1 MAMVQMSSSLTSDY
15 LLIDAAISAIVI
27 AIQMIT
33 KHCKKLK
40 YKRKIVLVTD
50 GRGSMDADDISQITE
65 KIKSDEMEL
74 VVMYVLDRQ
83 WRGRKLTTRSGV
95 DFDDPDYGFKEEDK
109 DPEKVHHRDQDI
121 RKPLMRWYR
130 QSMKQCSKLWLKT
143 VMVFSGQCSKQSKSW
158 GSQDS
163 RLQGLCL
170 LTKANLPSETL
181 SASIQHSASMSKD
194 ILGLWFEHHFQL
206 VNMYNDLIYQMVT
219 SVHNLRRQ

>member
-1 MAMVQMSSSLTSDY
+1 MAMVKMSSSLPSGY

-109 DPEKVHHRDQDI
+109 DFEKVHHRDQDI
-121 RKPLMRWYR
+121 CKSLMR
-130 QSMKQCSKLWLKT
+130 
-143 VMVFSGQCSKQSKSW
+143 
-158 GSQDS
+158 
-163 RLQGLCL
+163 
-170 LTKANLPSETL
+170 
-181 SASIQHSASMSKD
+181 
-194 ILGLWFEHHFQL
+194 
-206 VNMYNDLIYQMVT
+206 
-219 SVHNLRRQ
+219 